1 MKLIIK
7 KETYENVTSFKQIIE
22 APKIICKI
30 LKLYWKIRGYEV
42 EVIENE

>member
-7 KETYENVTSFKQIIE
+7 KETYKNVTSFKQIIE

-42 EVIENE
+42 EEIDKE